1 MSNLKNNHQN
11 NFDDSVRF
19 LLWNEKKKL
28 GELEIIIIIILS
40 TFEVDELAQQ

>member
-11 NFDDSVRF
+11 NFDDSVKF
-19 LLWNEKKKL
+19 LLWNEKKI

>member
-11 NFDDSVRF
+11 NFDDSVVKF
-19 LLWNEKKKL
+19 LLWNEKKI
-28 GELEIIIIIILS
+28 GEREIIIIIILS